1 MSHENENEKF
11 YQCVFNCLKN
21 TVGVSAG
28 AGVVVGMLAVIGVG
42 ITASSGP
49 AAPVTA
55 AVIVAII
62 LGIVGAFLLA
72 WAVLA
77 AACIVFNCY
86 ENEQEESDSETTVR
100 VSFEFVV
107 RFSVVGIYGVTM
119 YRSLDMLKFFG

>member
-42 ITASSGP
+42 ITAGSGP

-86 ENEQEESDSETTVR
+86 EDEQEESESETTVR
-100 VSFEFVV
+100 VSFELVV